1 MALTNVFE
9 TAMHGKLSTD
19 IILIYNLEE
28 AYTNFI
34 NDAKEKGY
42 IVPADAFNYLFQ
54 LDVTFH
60 LDKDTNSINLI
71 VRIPLMR
78 QEKSLIMHKYVGTAI
93 PINSQYGMI
102 LENYHDIIAYND
114 EEYVTLSSKELW
126 KCQKLANVH
135 FCRDII
141 GKLNFYFRISPLDG
155 VYNKSADFV
164 FFLTSVAPLSLE
176 GPLERLE
183 I

>member
-19 IILIYNLEE
+19 IVLIYNLEE
-28 AYTNFI
+28 AYTKFI
-34 NDAKEKGY
+34 SDAKEKGY
-42 IVPADAFNYLFQ
+42 FVPAGAFNHIFQ
-54 LDVTFH
+54 LDTTFYV
-60 LDKDTNSINLI
+60 DKETNSINLI
-71 VRIPLMR
+71 VHIPLMR

-102 LENYHDIIAYND
+102 LENNHDIIAYND

-126 KCQKLANVH
+126 KCQKLATVH

-141 GKLNFYFRISPLDG
+141 GKSNFGSEFHH
-155 VYNKSADFV
+155 
-164 FFLTSVAPLSLE
+164 
-176 GPLERLE
+176 
-183 I
+183 